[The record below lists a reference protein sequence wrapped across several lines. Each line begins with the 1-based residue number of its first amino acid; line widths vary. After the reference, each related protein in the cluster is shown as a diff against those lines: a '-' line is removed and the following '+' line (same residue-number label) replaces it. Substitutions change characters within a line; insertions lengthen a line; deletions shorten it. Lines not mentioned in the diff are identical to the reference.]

1 MRCFV
6 QFMNHEHLKM
16 DLKPGI
22 NFIIGKNGSGK
33 SAMCHAAQVALGATA
48 KDTERGSSMAGFV
61 RHGQPSCEVRL
72 EIRNAPRDDAYEHGT
87 YGDVIVVERTV
98 NASGGGSYRL
108 RDANDKVVS
117 RKRDDLQ
124 RILDH
129 YNIQVNNPC
138 SVLGQ
143 DDSKKLATGTDDY
156 KYQFYLRASGLQ
168 TVLNQLK
175 SAKDA
180 MGQINEILERQGKEV
195 PRLEDELAVFQKE
208 HDDAEELY
216 ALKDKLTRTD
226 HELAWSLVRDQRLE
240 IAEHAQ
246 RIDEQKSEI
255 DKHEQ
260 AITTFDAEL
269 AELKPQFEDGGKQL
283 AEFNTK
289 LSANQQKTQE
299 LKRTED
305 KAKKEAK
312 KKQKEIES
320 KRRKADDLKKDI
332 ANNAEEIEK
341 INEAPLA
348 NAGVSTHAIR
358 RCLCCQGLF

>member
-1 MRCFV
+1 
-6 QFMNHEHLKM
+6 MNHEHLKM

-33 SAMCHAAQVALGATA
+33 SAMCHAAQVALGASA

-72 EIRNAPRDDAYEHGT
+72 EIRNAPRDDAYEYGK

-108 RDANDKVVS
+108 RDSNDKVVS
-117 RKRDDLQ
+117 RTRDDLQ
-124 RILDH
+124 RVLDH

-168 TVLNQLK
+168 TVLDQLK
-175 SAKDA
+175 AAKNA
-180 MGQINEILERQGKEV
+180 MTQINEILERQGKEV
-195 PRLEDELAVFQKE
+195 PRLEGELAVFQKE

-216 ALKDKLTRTD
+216 ALQDKLKRTV

-240 IAEHAQ
+240 IAEHMQ
-246 RIDEQKSEI
+246 RIDEQKVDV

-260 AITTFDAEL
+260 AIQKFTSEL
-269 AELKPQFEDGGKQL
+269 EGLRPQYDDGAKQL
-283 AEFNTK
+283 AEFNQK
-289 LSANQQKTQE
+289 LSTNQQQTQE
-299 LKRTED
+299 LKRAED
-305 KAKKEAK
+305 RAKKEAK
-312 KKQKEIES
+312 KKRKEIQG
-320 KRRKADDLKKDI
+320 KRAKADDLKKDI
-332 ANNAEEIEK
+332 ATNQEEVSK
-341 INEAPLA
+341 IKEAPLE
-348 NAGVSTHAIR
+348 NAGARKCVHTQSPPQFDFPRH
-358 RCLCCQGLF
+358 L